1 METGSIDSSE
11 ALSRK
16 DYPCENCGALLA
28 FKPGAEVLA
37 CDYCGHENPIQIE
50 PIEVTENHLDS
61 ALQDLESNHTVEHIA
76 AIKCNSCAAEFTLA
90 KNETAG
96 RCPFCAVPVV
106 VDPVQVR
113 RLAPDA
119 ILPFKL
125 SAKDA
130 RAATKRWLKRSW
142 LAPEAMRRHTTADD
156 QFKGVYL
163 PYWTYDADTATRYQG
178 FRGDTYTVTV
188 GSGENR
194 RTETRVRW
202 TPKSG
207 RVAQF
212 FDDVLVPSSHS
223 LPHKYLSRLTPWD
236 LENQKPYADE
246 YLAGYIS
253 EAYQVPLA
261 EGFTEAKRI
270 MQVAI
275 ERDVRRSIGGDRQRI
290 TRLDTHYD
298 DTTFK
303 HVLLPTY
310 LSAFRWKDRLYRFVV
325 NARTGEVQ
333 GERPTSW
340 WKVALLVV
348 LGLVVAAA
356 VLAGLAAME
365 TVEG

>member
-1 METGSIDSSE
+1 MDDAPNEETGTLE
-11 ALSRK
+11 RQ
-16 DYPCENCGALLA
+16 DYPCQNCGALLA
-28 FKPGAEVLA
+28 YKPGADALG
-37 CDYCGHENPIQIE
+37 CDYCGHVNPLHHDAREIIEND
-50 PIEVTENHLDS
+50 LDS
-61 ALQDLESNHTVEHIA
+61 ALRDLENNHATDHVA
-76 AIKCNSCAAEFTLA
+76 SIKCDSCAAEFTLA

-113 RLAPDA
+113 RLTPDA
-119 ILPFKL
+119 LLPFKL
-125 SAKDA
+125 TAKEA
-130 RAATKRWLKRSW
+130 RQATKRWLKRSW
-142 LAPEAMRRHTTADD
+142 LAPESMRRHTSADD
-156 QFKGVYL
+156 QFKGIYL
-163 PYWTYDADTATRYQG
+163 PYWTYDADTASRYQG

-207 RVAQF
+207 RVARM

-223 LPHKYLSRLTPWD
+223 LPAKYLSRLTPWD
-236 LENQKPYADE
+236 LENQRPYADE

-290 TRLDTHYD
+290 TRLETNYD

-303 HVLLPTY
+303 HVLLPAF
-310 LSAFRWKDRLYRFVV
+310 LSAFRWKNKVYRFVV

-333 GERPTSW
+333 GERPVSW
-340 WKVALLVV
+340 WKVTLLVI
-348 LGLVVAAA
+348 LGVILAGL
-356 VLAGLAAME
+356 VLAGVLALEAAE
-365 TVEG
+365 V

>member
-1 METGSIDSSE
+1 MDTDTQDGTTLD
-11 ALSRK
+11 RK

-28 FKPGAEVLA
+28 YKPGMEVLA
-37 CDYCGHENPIQIE
+37 CDYCGHENPIEITQIE
-50 PIEVTENHLDS
+50 VVENDLDS
-61 ALQDLESNHTVEHIA
+61 ALRDLENSHAVEHVA
-76 AIKCNSCAAEFTLA
+76 AVKCDSCAAEFTLA

-113 RLAPDA
+113 RLSPDA
-119 ILPFKL
+119 LLPFKL
-125 SAKDA
+125 TAKEA
-130 RAATKRWLKRSW
+130 RTATKRWLKRSW

-163 PYWTYDADTATRYQG
+163 PHWTFDADTATRYQG

-207 RVAQF
+207 RVTRL
-212 FDDVLVPSSHS
+212 FDDVLVPSSNS
-223 LPHKYLSRLTPWD
+223 LPRQHLSRLTPWD
-236 LENQKPYADE
+236 LENQRPYADE

-253 EAYQVPLA
+253 EAYQVPLTD
-261 EGFTEAKRI
+261 GFVEAKQI
-270 MQVAI
+270 MQTAI

-290 TRLDTHYD
+290 TRLDTRYD

-310 LSAFRWKDRLYRFVV
+310 LSAFRWNDRVYRFVV

-333 GERPTSW
+333 GERPTSV
-340 WKVALLVV
+340 WKVAVLVV
-348 LGLVVAAA
+348 LGLL
-356 VLAGLAAME
+356 LAGLVLYLLAIS
-365 TVEG
+365 EG